1 MKEPLTVTKRRDT
14 LTKRHRRTVKGSKVK
29 AMARDEVW
37 RLESR
42 AFFYSKSFNKL
53 GTL

>member
-1 MKEPLTVTKRRDT
+1 MKEPLTVAKRRDR
-14 LTKRHRRTVKGSKVK
+14 LAEQNRRTVKGSKVK
-29 AMARDEVW
+29 AVARDEVW

-42 AFFYSKSFNKL
+42 AFFYSESFNKL